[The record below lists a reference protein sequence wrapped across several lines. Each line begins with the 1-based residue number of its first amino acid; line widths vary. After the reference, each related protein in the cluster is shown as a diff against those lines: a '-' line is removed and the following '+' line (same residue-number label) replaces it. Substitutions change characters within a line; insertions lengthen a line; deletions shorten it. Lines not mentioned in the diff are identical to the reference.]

1 MIWEKRKYKLFLICF
16 CTYSL
21 FSLWTFDFVVS
32 AFGFITSLFPF
43 IYLAYCFL
51 FEKLYLK
58 MKYERIQRTF
68 PVYVIFRDG
77 DDVWL
82 KKFAEGP
89 ESADRVVSAGL
100 ALATIF
106 TILGLYVFIL

>member
-1 MIWEKRKYKLFLICF
+1 MVFILCFLS
-16 CTYSL
+16 YSL
-21 FSLWTFDFVVS
+21 FSLWAFKFDLS
-32 AFGFITSLFPF
+32 AIGFITSLFPF
-43 IYLAYCFL
+43 IYLGYCFL

-68 PVYVIFRDG
+68 PLYVIFIDG
-77 DDVWL
+77 DDIWS

-106 TILGLYVFIL
+106 TPLGLFIFIF